1 MTEDTHS
8 TFLTDRDEDTFGGED
23 VAVGTPATT
32 LVLAYIA
39 VTLLVGGVV
48 GTFLYS
54 NPELFGERGY
64 ARLAGLVV
72 LALTVVGL
80 VRLAIAYVVLHRTQ
94 YIVTPDSV
102 RRQYRLA
109 YREQSRELPLHMI
122 RGVELSR
129 SRTQAALG
137 YGTIS
142 FLAVGSNRGIGYVEF
157 DNAADP
163 EHLQSAVL
171 ELLENQREAVQGYPS
186 AATAA
191 SGRRQPASAN
201 ATGAGGRAPAADA
214 TSSAA
219 PTPSA
224 NAGSHGDGE
233 TFEDDPLSDADDDAR
248 RPVSGND
255 DSRTPAEPDGRD
267 D

>member
-1 MTEDTHS
+1 VVVEELV
-8 TFLTDRDEDTFGGED
+8 FGRRAQRDRVGPSVASDEVHERLH
-23 VAVGTPATT
+23 ALALATT
-32 LVLAYIA
+32 HKRRDGLASRP
-39 VTLLVGGVV
+39 G
-48 GTFLYS
+48 
-54 NPELFGERGY
+54 RR
-64 ARLAGLVV
+64 ARPHRPANRYRI
-72 LALTVVGL
+72 T
-80 VRLAIAYVVLHRTQ
+80 YVVLHRTQ

-109 YREQSRELPLHMI
+109 YREQSRELPLPMI